1 MDDRKINES
10 SPEFL
15 LRMLGRLDEDYKYYL
30 GNGGRCA
37 KHLWAKDERKQIALM
52 RKILCRLRAIFATPE
67 WMTEQ
72 QIDDY
77 AEQMLVF

>member
-1 MDDRKINES
+1 
-10 SPEFL
+10 
-15 LRMLGRLDEDYKYYL
+15 
-30 GNGGRCA
+30 
-37 KHLWAKDERKQIALM
+37 M